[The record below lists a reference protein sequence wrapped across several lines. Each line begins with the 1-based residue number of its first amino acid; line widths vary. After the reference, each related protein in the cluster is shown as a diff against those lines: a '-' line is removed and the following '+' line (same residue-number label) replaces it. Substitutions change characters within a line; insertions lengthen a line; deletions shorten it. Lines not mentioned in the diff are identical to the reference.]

1 MLSLQG
7 VLVQS
12 LVRELKI
19 SHAMQ
24 WGQKKKKMKKMKK
37 KKKKVGVKEE
47 EGRNKINL
55 KGFMNVTQK

>member
-37 KKKKVGVKEE
+37 KKKVGVIEE

>member
-7 VLVQS
+7 VLVRS

-24 WGQKKKKMKKMKK
+24 WGQKKKKMKKKK
-37 KKKKVGVKEE
+37 KVVGVKEE
-47 EGRNKINL
+47 EGGNKINL
-55 KGFMNVTQK
+55 KGLMNVTQK

>member
-7 VLVQS
+7 VLVKS

-37 KKKKVGVKEE
+37 KKKVGVKEE